1 MTLSLQPLSRTSF
14 ARPVTF
20 ALRALLALII
30 WVGPGALIHA
40 QVVNSW
46 INPGSGA
53 WEDGANWS
61 LGSRPASGQSVAITN
76 GGYKGVGIS
85 SATVSGFPGS
95 MTVNNLSISAPGS
108 ALSALIL
115 NYFGTEIPLR
125 VQNYG
130 EIGANGS
137 LQNFYSSLQVDGSTA
152 GSYDGS
158 PRCTQTVTASSDSR
172 TIRRSSRAF
181 STHAL
186 APSAWQGAPWSALR
200 RQRRVAFRQPAAPFR
215 RSPSVDNESRELEY
229 GCRRPRLGLW
239 C

>member
-1 MTLSLQPLSRTSF
+1 MTLSLQPWSRTSF

-30 WVGPGALIHA
+30 WVGPGALIQA

-53 WEDGANWS
+53 WEDGTNWS

-76 GGYKGVGIS
+76 AGYKGVGIS

-125 VQNYG
+125 VQNYA

-152 GSYDGS
+152 GSFGIIDGG
-158 PRCTQTVTASSDSR
+158 QMIQEGGLTVIT
-172 TIRRSSRAF
+172 
-181 STHAL
+181 
-186 APSAWQGAPWSALR
+186 PSLQFQNGMLNATNATM
-200 RQRRVAFRQPAAPFR
+200 
-215 RSPSVDNESRELEY
+215 N
-229 GCRRPRLGLW
+229 LGLMQLGNSGTPKYGMVNQSGGVILSTGVSIDR
-239 C
+239 